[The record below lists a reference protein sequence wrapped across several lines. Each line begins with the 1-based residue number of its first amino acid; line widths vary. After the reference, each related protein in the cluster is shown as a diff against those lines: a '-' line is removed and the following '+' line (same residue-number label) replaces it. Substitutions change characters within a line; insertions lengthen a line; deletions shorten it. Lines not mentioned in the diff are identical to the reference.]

1 MKQRKTMLTALLLAI
16 PIVATYATTPTDTLY
31 NNHSVSNR
39 VRLIT
44 DGCINAQSDTVT
56 STGHLTLIAQQGVSL
71 LNNIDVQL
79 GGTLVIMTGTIPC
92 VRYTYDASGNRVR
105 REKEPQ

>member
-1 MKQRKTMLTALLLAI
+1 MKQRKIILTALFLAFLV
-16 PIVATYATTPTDTLY
+16 VATNATTPTDTLY
-31 NNHSVSNR
+31 SNHSVSER
-39 VRLIT
+39 VRLIV
-44 DGCINAQSDTVT
+44 DGSINAQSDTVT

>member
-1 MKQRKTMLTALLLAI
+1 MKQRKIILTALLLAFL
-16 PIVATYATTPTDTLY
+16 IVATYATTPTDTLY
-31 NNHSVSNR
+31 NNHSVSER
-39 VRLIT
+39 VRLIV
-44 DGCINAQSDTVT
+44 DGSINAQSDTVT
-56 STGHLTLIAQQGVSL
+56 STGHLTLVAQQGVSL

-92 VRYTYDASGNRVR
+92 VRYTYDACGNRVR